1 MPANH
6 YDGAGPP
13 MNGYRMIPPWF
24 CVLFAFL
31 VPVALLTLQSS
42 ANAAPPLVLETGS
55 THERIGR
62 HFVFL
67 EAPRGA
73 LDLDDARERFDAGAF
88 RPIERDVVD
97 FGLIK
102 SGYWLTMA
110 LRNGDDVAGEWV
122 LDTGRPFL
130 RHLDIWIEGK
140 GVVRSILSVNR
151 DSMFE
156 QRQRPQRILVSRPFQ
171 MTPQAERRVWI
182 YLESDSTST
191 LPIRL
196 YASETAALADFKSEV
211 SLIVFY
217 TVALILLLFVFAFA
231 FALSSRVSLYY
242 CGFFALILAYNAQ
255 LNGTLFQ
262 YVWPEFP
269 RWNALASHPIGLGAI
284 IMALLMA
291 REFNKPG
298 KTRSILN
305 AIVLAVVGI
314 AAVYILAPAILPL
327 TTAKTFAGPIVLTFL
342 ALQVVLSAVAI
353 RDGIPGAKFYVL
365 GSVVLFGYIGVFTAL
380 SQGHWLVGSANKEII
395 VRYGQLLDGMIY
407 CLAVVRQTWVLRR
420 TATRSEKLAER
431 RALELAT
438 TRHDIRQPL
447 LSLRMALD
455 TLPVSGGS
463 EARMTRSRLVESLA
477 YLEELVKTRGSE
489 DVVVAHEIKAGDGG
503 QKPDQAFPLS
513 VVIDNAAFMFA
524 DEARARGMTLTAVK
538 SSVMVAADPI
548 DLLRILTNLVS
559 NAVQHSGADKVL
571 IGARRNNRT
580 ATINVIDNGRGMS
593 PDRFEQMKRL
603 YRAGDESAGEG
614 LGLGVVCSLA
624 QSNGWQIK
632 LRGTPGSGAHFEISG
647 LSPA

>member
-1 MPANH
+1 MS
-6 YDGAGPP
+6 
-13 MNGYRMIPPWF
+13 RCRITLPWF
-24 CVLFAFL
+24 CAWLVFF
-31 VPVALLTLQSS
+31 VPVALLLLQTS
-42 ANAAPPLVLETGS
+42 AMAASPLVLETGS

-62 HFVFL
+62 YIAFL
-67 EAPRGA
+67 EVPRGE
-73 LDLDDARERFDAGAF
+73 LDLDGARARLDAGAF
-88 RPIERDVVD
+88 LPIERDVAD
-97 FGLIK
+97 FGLIR
-102 SGYWLTMA
+102 SGYWLTTV
-110 LRNGDDVAGEWV
+110 LRNGGDIAGEWV

-130 RHLDIWIEGK
+130 RHLDIWIEDK
-140 GVVRSILSVNR
+140 GNVRSILAVKP
-151 DSMFE
+151 DSTFE
-156 QRQRPQRILVSRPFQ
+156 QRQRPQRILVSRPFE
-171 MTPQAERRVWI
+171 MKPHAEKRVWI

-196 YASETAALADFKSEV
+196 YAAENAALADFKSEV

-217 TVALILLLFVFAFA
+217 TVALILLLFVLAFA

-262 YVWPEFP
+262 HVWPEFP

-298 KTRSILN
+298 RTRPILN
-305 AIVLAVVGI
+305 AIVLTVVGI
-314 AAVYILAPAILPL
+314 AAIYIFSPAILPL

-342 ALQVVLSAVAI
+342 GLQVVLSAVAI

-365 GSVVLFGYIGVFTAL
+365 GSIVLFGYIGVFTAL

-395 VRYGQLLDGMIY
+395 VRYGQLLDGVIY

-420 TATRSEKLAER
+420 SATQSEQLAER

-455 TLPVSGGS
+455 TLPAAGGS
-463 EARMTRSRLVESLA
+463 EARMTRNRLVESLT
-477 YLEELVKTRGSE
+477 YLEELVKTRDSE
-489 DVVVAHEIKAGDGG
+489 HVVVAHENNAGNGR
-503 QKPDQAFPLS
+503 QKPGQAFPIS

-524 DEARARGMTLTAVK
+524 DEAQARGMTLTAVK
-538 SSVMVAADPI
+538 SSVIVAADPI

-559 NAVQHSGADKVL
+559 NAVQHSGAEKVL
-571 IGARRNNRT
+571 IGARRNGPT
-580 ATINVIDNGRGMS
+580 ATIHVIDNGRGMS
-593 PDRFEQMKRL
+593 PDQFEQMKQPHL
-603 YRAGDESAGEG
+603 TGDDSAGEG
-614 LGLGVVCSLA
+614 LGLGVVCMLA
-624 QSNGWQIK
+624 ESNGLQIK
-632 LRGTPGSGAHFEISG
+632 LRDTPRGGAHFEISG
-647 LSPA
+647 LKPG

>member
-1 MPANH
+1 MSKC
-6 YDGAGPP
+6 
-13 MNGYRMIPPWF
+13 RTTLPWF
-24 CVLFAFL
+24 WAWIVLL
-31 VPVALLTLQSS
+31 VPAALLWLQTS
-42 ANAAPPLVLETGS
+42 AIAASPLMLEPDS

-67 EAPRGA
+67 EVLRGEP
-73 LDLDDARERFDAGAF
+73 DIDGARAQLADGAF
-88 RPIERDVVD
+88 QPIERDVVD
-97 FGLIK
+97 FGLIR
-102 SGYWLTMA
+102 SGYWLTMV
-110 LRNGDDVAGEWV
+110 LHGPDETEGEWV

-130 RHLDIWIEGK
+130 RHLDIWIEDN
-140 GVVRSILSVNR
+140 GVVRSILSVKR
-151 DSMFE
+151 DSTFE
-156 QRQRPQRILVSRPFQ
+156 QRQRPQRILVSRPFE
-171 MTPQAERRVWI
+171 MTPQTQMRVWI

-196 YASETAALADFKSEV
+196 YAAEDAALADFKSEV

-217 TVALILLLFVFAFA
+217 TVALTLLLFVLAFA

-262 YVWPEFP
+262 YVWPDFP

-291 REFNKPG
+291 REFNRPG
-298 KTRSILN
+298 RKRPVLN
-305 AIVLAVVGI
+305 AIVLTVVGI
-314 AAVYILAPAILPL
+314 AAVYIFAPAILPL

-420 TATRSEKLAER
+420 TAAQSEQLAER
-431 RALELAT
+431 RAVELAT

-463 EARMTRSRLVESLA
+463 EARTTRNRLVESLT

-489 DVVVAHEIKAGDGG
+489 EVLVAHEDDDGNG
-503 QKPDQAFPLS
+503 IQNPDQAFPLS

-524 DEARARGMTLTAVK
+524 DEAQARGMTLSAVK
-538 SSVMVAADPI
+538 SSVIVAADPI
-548 DLLRILTNLVS
+548 DLLRILTNLVT

-580 ATINVIDNGRGMS
+580 ATIHVIDNGRGIS
-593 PDRFEQMKRL
+593 PDRFEQMKQLHRS
-603 YRAGDESAGEG
+603 GDESAGEG
-614 LGLGVVCSLA
+614 LGLTVVCRLA
-624 QSNGWQIK
+624 DSNGLLVK
-632 LRGTPGSGAHFEISG
+632 LRDTPKGGAHFEISG
-647 LSPA
+647 LRPG